1 MNFDLNI
8 ENYKQRELEEIFQL
22 PKNYDSKL
30 LEIQEAKLRQNILID
45 GTISASIKTNML
57 TFITNAKEMI
67 DKGKS
72 SKNPTDLIHS
82 IYNLNNDLKQSDL
95 ITEGEKFIINPNKT
109 PYAQSMP
116 SEFYQGVIN
125 PLNKRI
131 IKQSL
136 NIDTRFRDNYYSTL
150 ATNFHIDLPLKFS
163 NVVSMQLTAME
174 FPSTFYN
181 ISKIFGNNFFSIQV
195 GELTQPILIPDGN
208 YTYNTLTNYINQC
221 LAQLIYPE
229 FNTIVFNCDI
239 SEQCGSG
246 RMIVSNTVDVP
257 FVLNFQTDRYG
268 QTDQITPLPLK
279 LGWIMGFRNGAYVN
293 NLNYVSE
300 GIVDLIGIRYLYL
313 VVDDYNNNVN
323 DGFYAAFTDS
333 ILNKNI
339 LARISLQGGIF
350 NFQSTNNFS
359 LITNA
364 RQYFGPVDIQK
375 LQIQLLD
382 EYGRII
388 DMNNMDYSFCM
399 TFQTVY
405 DL

>member
-8 ENYKQRELEEIFQL
+8 ENYKKGELEEIFQL
-22 PKNYDSKL
+22 PLNYDNKQ
-30 LEIQEAKLRQNILID
+30 LEIQETKLRQNILQD
-45 GTISASIKTNML
+45 GSISSSTKTNML
-57 TFITNAKEMI
+57 TFITNAKQTI
-67 DKGKS
+67 
-72 SKNPTDLIHS
+72 SKTGNGSPLINS
-82 IYNLNNDLKQSDL
+82 IYNLNTDLKPSELTAND
-95 ITEGEKFIINPNKT
+95 GHYIINPAKT
-109 PYAQSMP
+109 PYAQSLP

-136 NIDTRFRDNYYSTL
+136 NIDTRFRENYYATL
-150 ATNFHIDLPLKFS
+150 ATNFHIDLPIKFS

-181 ISKIFGNNFFSIQV
+181 ISKVFGNNFFSIRIDDVIQ
-195 GELTQPILIPDGN
+195 TIIIPDGN
-208 YTYNTLTNYINQC
+208 YTYDTLTTYIN
-221 LAQLIYPE
+221 LWLTNITDIR

-239 SEQCGSG
+239 SQQCGSG
-246 RMIVSNTVDVP
+246 RMIVSNDLP
-257 FVLNFQTDRYG
+257 FILDFQTDRYG
-268 QTDQITPLPLK
+268 QEDRLTPLPLK
-279 LGWIMGFRNGAYVN
+279 LGWIMGFRNGEYVN

-313 VVDDYNNNVN
+313 VVDDFNNNVN
-323 DGFYAAFTDS
+323 DGFYAAFTAS

-350 NFQSTNNFS
+350 NFQSANNFS